1 MRGSIASIKLAEF
14 GARSLLMLLCIYLL
28 PASEAALFGSMM
40 LFVGLFGFAVGFERY
55 VDLQRRMPAMSDL
68 DSRGAIASFAKLI
81 AVGYVALIPPLY
93 LFLVHLCGATRDQ
106 ALLAVLV
113 AVVEHASQECYRIVL
128 VTHRHRTLL
137 VGSTLKTIA
146 VLLAVIAGGFVRR
159 EPLSI
164 DAVLAWWAAIGCVWL
179 VPTLLGIRPMLRS
192 GRAGEIVGIRSQLSR
207 SRRHFAICLVALL
220 AVQADRLVAIR
231 LLGAEDLAQ
240 YFRAVMT
247 AGAVYQVLTFASFN
261 RVAGDVYLGL
271 QRGAWQAVRRTF
283 RRERMSYVIAVVM
296 VLLCLEL
303 VRRWS
308 GMPWLQGALPPLPA
322 VALAFAAV
330 LLRGI
335 SDFESMVLNHAHRES
350 RVLFANAVA
359 ATVSVAAALSM
370 GTAFGLEGLLAGAVA
385 GSGVAALVLWRSA
398 SSVPSQPEP
407 QRRTDDFRA

>member
-1 MRGSIASIKLAEF
+1 MRGSIASIGVAEF

-137 VGSTLKTIA
+137 VGSTAKTIA

-164 DAVLAWWAAIGCVWL
+164 DAVLAWWAAIGCAWL
-179 VPTLLGIRPMLRS
+179 VPTLLGISRIIRS
-192 GRAGEIVGIRSQLSR
+192 GRGGEVIGIRTQLHQSR
-207 SRRHFAICLVALL
+207 HHFAVGLVALL

-231 LLGAEDLAQ
+231 LLGAEELAQ

-247 AGAVYQVLTFASFN
+247 AGAVYQVVTLASYN
-261 RVAGDVYLGL
+261 RVAGDAYLGL

-296 VLLCLEL
+296 VLLCVEL
-303 VRRWS
+303 VRWWS

-322 VALAFAAV
+322 VALACAAV

-335 SDFESMVLNHAHRES
+335 SDFESIVLNHAHRES
-350 RVLFANAVA
+350 RILFAK
-359 ATVSVAAALSM
+359 AAAAAVTIGVALAL
-370 GTAFGLEGLLAGAVA
+370 GAALGLPGLLAGAVA
-385 GSGVAALVLWRSA
+385 GSATGALVLWRSA
-398 SSVPSQPEP
+398 ASVNPK
-407 QRRTDDFRA
+407 RTRNGQL